1 MIHLLKEN
9 FHNSGGI
16 SWVDGVDKLY
26 IKAQD
31 LQRLSWLLYI
41 AKASSICLC
50 QIIKYQSIGHDGGEG
65 ESETRVYI
73 NCMAINSYQK
83 CCGPISIKAW
93 YQYDPSQ
100 KSKTFDQFSRGAVIP
115 VPAKFF
121 HLKESLFS
129 AWYIQKEFMF
139 TNYINLPIF

>member
-31 LQRLSWLLYI
+31 LQRLSWFLCI
-41 AKASSICLC
+41 AKASSNCLC

-73 NCMAINSYQK
+73 NCMAINS
-83 CCGPISIKAW
+83 
-93 YQYDPSQ
+93 
-100 KSKTFDQFSRGAVIP
+100 
-115 VPAKFF
+115 
-121 HLKESLFS
+121 
-129 AWYIQKEFMF
+129 
-139 TNYINLPIF
+139 